1 MQIINFESFNPNF
14 QAMKPNQFKGIDYA
28 IVRKFK
34 APVEKFNSNSDF
46 QTWAGNKLEELKDT
60 EFPCKTYHAHYER
73 KFVLNKW
80 IDFLTQKAS
89 EWSQAKLLLIYSAIT
104 KGLKEN
110 NSDIPPIIKLDILNK
125 TFENLE
131 QKLDENKNLQF
142 NFNEMYQTNLSS
154 HFLKDIP
161 KDYTGWLI
169 LPSERNDRANFEDNV
184 EKLKLLSNKTW
195 CTQKWYHAETYLA
208 GGDFHAY
215 LENGVPKLGIRFSG
229 CEIQE
234 VQGEKNNSVIPK
246 NYLELVKKYIMQ
258 NNFYISNEALYLIE
272 MSEKAQ

>member
-1 MQIINFESFNPNF
+1 MQIIKIESFNPNF

-28 IVRKFK
+28 VVRKFK

-46 QTWAGNKLEELKDT
+46 QNWAYKILEELK
-60 EFPCKTYHAHYER
+60 EESFPSKINFVYYQR

-80 IDFLTQKAS
+80 KTFLEQKVP
-89 EWSQAKLLLIYSAIT
+89 EWSQAKLLLLYSAVI

-110 NSDIPPIIKLDILNK
+110 NSEIPPSIRPEILDN
-125 TFENLE
+125 TFFNLE
-131 QKLDENKNLQF
+131 KSLSENKDLQF
-142 NFNEMYQTNLSS
+142 NFNEMYQKDLSA

-161 KDYTGWLI
+161 KDYTGWII
-169 LPSERNDRANFEDNV
+169 LPSKRKDCENFENNV
-184 EKLKLLSNKTW
+184 EKLKLISNKSW
-195 CTQKWYHAETYLA
+195 CTNKWHHAETYLA

-215 LENGVPKLGIRFSG
+215 LESGVPKLGVRFSG

-246 NYLELVKKYIMQ
+246 KYLELVKEYIKK
-258 NNFYISNEALYLIE
+258 NDYYLNEDALYLIE
-272 MSEKAQ
+272 MSEKA